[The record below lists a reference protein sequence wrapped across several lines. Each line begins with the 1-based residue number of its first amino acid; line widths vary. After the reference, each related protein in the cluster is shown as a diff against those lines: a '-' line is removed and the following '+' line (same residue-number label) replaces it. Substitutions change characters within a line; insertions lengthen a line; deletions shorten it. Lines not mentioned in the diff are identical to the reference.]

1 MGGAS
6 GGGVVTVAPRNLA
19 RTELKALVRRYLVAM
34 REMGRAPNR
43 IVRFENVPL
52 PAWLIDDPAP
62 HAERRRYLLMNDG
75 DAWCETVYGPQPASS
90 GLQNSYSWLGGPT
103 PALAYTLDCSLGHAR
118 EGGDGFLFAKAPAG
132 AWYTV
137 SDRRSRPRS

>member
-6 GGGVVTVAPRNLA
+6 GGDAVTVAPRNPA
-19 RTELKALVRRYLVAM
+19 RVELKSLVRRYIAAM

-90 GLQNSYSWLGGPT
+90 GLYNSYSWLAGPT
-103 PALAYTLDCSLGHAR
+103 PALAYTLDCSLDDAR
-118 EGGDGFLFAKAPAG
+118 DGGDGYLFDKAPPG
-132 AWYTV
+132 VWYTV
-137 SDRRSRPRS
+137 SDRRSRPR

>member
-1 MGGAS
+1 M
-6 GGGVVTVAPRNLA
+6 TVAPRNPA
-19 RTELKALVRRYLVAM
+19 RAELKALVRRYLAAM

-43 IVRFENVPL
+43 IVRFETVPL

-75 DAWCETVYGPQPASS
+75 DTWCETVYGPQPASS

-103 PALAYTLDCSLGHAR
+103 PALAYALDRSLDHAR
-118 EGGDGFLFAKAPAG
+118 DGGDGFLFAKAPAG